1 MEQDGTLT
9 EPTSTFQQL
18 NRNPD
23 SVTHMI
29 HSLCC
34 EQFHVGTIFPQ
45 QNYTCSPYRC
55 TAGSSIHSDWQRRM
69 SNINDV
75 TVRGSIHS
83 VGGEEFHFLYS
94 DNQTFRKDVSWVY
107 VPNLFRLNFLFLSR
121 LSSVLTLWFGSGT
134 KTSLFVDQID
144 SSLDLFVFDTGP
156 WTPRGPELSFTSSAC
171 HISSADIYISFYRKW
186 ATQQTLSYHQF
197 VWWTMDSERRW
208 WWMFLELRL
217 ICVGDK
223 SAVNFRVII

>member
-23 SVTHMI
+23 SVTQMI

-107 VPNLFRLNFLFLSR
+107 VPTLFRLNFLFLSR

-134 KTSLFVDQID
+134 KTSLSELENILVWSPRSQTETIQRQNIQRVRGLRIQSLLLQHLHRLTEVEDLNSSSHTAAARLSSCVWCIWCIYMKAAAPRVTFWHTG
-144 SSLDLFVFDTGP
+144 SSLLI
-156 WTPRGPELSFTSSAC
+156 RS
-171 HISSADIYISFYRKW
+171 
-186 ATQQTLSYHQF
+186 TLP
-197 VWWTMDSERRW
+197 
-208 WWMFLELRL
+208 
-217 ICVGDK
+217 
-223 SAVNFRVII
+223 